1 MEGDL
6 QTDTLE
12 NNAKRATVLP
22 SRYNAAEHDLVTPV
36 KDQNPYGTCWAFSAL
51 SACETSMIRKGL
63 QNTSF
68 DLSEF
73 HFAYFF
79 FHTQEDALGGTAG
92 DCTLLADP
100 DYMDVGGADACT
112 MFALSKWTGAA
123 AESLASYP
131 YEQLYT
137 PSSSLAYQDV
147 GHLQNV
153 RYVNGSDTASIKR
166 LILQYG
172 SVSAPLCVNL
182 KKYYSKSTGAYY
194 CNNNTGTNHQLT
206 IVGWDDDYST
216 ANFTSG
222 IRPSKKG
229 AWIAKNSYGEDFGND
244 GYIYISY
251 QDNSLN
257 HQKKSTADSDSLVFA
272 YDMEN
277 SDNYSH
283 NYQYDG
289 SASCTYMP
297 IPSGSSLS
305 NIFIVSGNPNGQE
318 KLKSVSFALAS
329 ENIQYAIQIYKNPT
343 AGDPTSGIA
352 VLDRA
357 QSGVTTYCG
366 YYTIPLNT
374 EIVFNQGDRFSV
386 VISFASPTNQTLY
399 AFIDKSSSLESLH
412 FVSSAEIGQ
421 SYYRTKANGWMDISY
436 QQINNRIKAFTENTT
451 EAATEIL
458 ANVSALP
465 KSSIRKIKSSRC
477 SSLRLSWN
485 AVQYADG
492 YQIFRSTSRK
502 KGYTLIADTKK
513 TSYSDNTVVP
523 GRKYYYRIRAY
534 ARSRYNDIVYS
545 PYSQVKNQTLKPEK
559 AQIRS
564 LKKKSSKT
572 YLLSWRKVPGA
583 DGYEVFRQIS
593 GKKWELFKRIKRT
606 GTLKLKLS
614 LASKKDCFYRVRA
627 YKKTAKE
634 NIYGPFSKK
643 VKISAK

>member
-79 FHTQEDALGGTAG
+79 FHTQEDALGVTAG

-182 KKYYSKSTGAYY
+182 KKFYSKSTGAYY

-229 AWIAKNSYGEDFGND
+229 AWIAKNSYGEEFGYD

-251 QDNSLN
+251 QNNSL
-257 HQKKSTADSDSLVFA
+257 HHKKKSTADSDSLVFA

-305 NIFIVSGNPNGQE
+305 NIFTVSGNPNGQE

-436 QQINNRIKAFTENTT
+436 QQINNRIKAFTEITT

-492 YQIFRSTSRK
+492 YQIFLAPANVS
-502 KGYTLIADTKK
+502 
-513 TSYSDNTVVP
+513 
-523 GRKYYYRIRAY
+523 
-534 ARSRYNDIVYS
+534 NDV
-545 PYSQVKNQTLKPEK
+545 QLTLKEMIGQFNGMAGEGALSEDDVKSKIAEEEDPQVVNAIDFDSVKFCLKMLFLNIESKKNGETEEK
-559 AQIRS
+559 TVEYA
-564 LKKKSSKT
+564 
-572 YLLSWRKVPGA
+572 
-583 DGYEVFRQIS
+583 
-593 GKKWELFKRIKRT
+593 
-606 GTLKLKLS
+606 LS
-614 LASKKDCFYRVRA
+614 LQINAEGLIP
-627 YKKTAKE
+627 KE
-634 NIYGPFSKK
+634 IKIFQIDSLSFNIWNTQRQTVLEKMALITPDSF
-643 VKISAK
+643 

>member
-1 MEGDL
+1 
-6 QTDTLE
+6 
-12 NNAKRATVLP
+12 
-22 SRYNAAEHDLVTPV
+22 
-36 KDQNPYGTCWAFSAL
+36 
-51 SACETSMIRKGL
+51 
-63 QNTSF
+63 
-68 DLSEF
+68 
-73 HFAYFF
+73 
-79 FHTQEDALGGTAG
+79 
-92 DCTLLADP
+92 
-100 DYMDVGGADACT
+100 
-112 MFALSKWTGAA
+112 
-123 AESLASYP
+123 
-131 YEQLYT
+131 
-137 PSSSLAYQDV
+137 
-147 GHLQNV
+147 
-153 RYVNGSDTASIKR
+153 
-166 LILQYG
+166 
-172 SVSAPLCVNL
+172 
-182 KKYYSKSTGAYY
+182 
-194 CNNNTGTNHQLT
+194 
-206 IVGWDDDYST
+206 
-216 ANFTSG
+216 
-222 IRPSKKG
+222 
-229 AWIAKNSYGEDFGND
+229 
-244 GYIYISY
+244 
-251 QDNSLN
+251 
-257 HQKKSTADSDSLVFA
+257 
-272 YDMEN
+272 MEN

-305 NIFIVSGNPNGQE
+305 NVFTVSGNPNGQE

-412 FVSSAEIGQ
+412 FVSRAEIGQ

-513 TSYSDNTVVP
+513 TSYSDNTVIP

-634 NIYGPFSKK
+634 NIYGSFSKK
-643 VKISAK
+643 VKLSAK

>member
-63 QNTSF
+63 QDTSF

-100 DYMDVGGADACT
+100 DYMDVGGTDACT

-305 NIFIVSGNPNGQE
+305 NVFTVSGNPNGQE

-357 QSGVTTYCG
+357 QSGVTTY
-366 YYTIPLNT
+366 
-374 EIVFNQGDRFSV
+374 
-386 VISFASPTNQTLY
+386 
-399 AFIDKSSSLESLH
+399 
-412 FVSSAEIGQ
+412 
-421 SYYRTKANGWMDISY
+421 
-436 QQINNRIKAFTENTT
+436 
-451 EAATEIL
+451 
-458 ANVSALP
+458 
-465 KSSIRKIKSSRC
+465 
-477 SSLRLSWN
+477 
-485 AVQYADG
+485 
-492 YQIFRSTSRK
+492 
-502 KGYTLIADTKK
+502 
-513 TSYSDNTVVP
+513 
-523 GRKYYYRIRAY
+523 
-534 ARSRYNDIVYS
+534 
-545 PYSQVKNQTLKPEK
+545 
-559 AQIRS
+559 
-564 LKKKSSKT
+564 
-572 YLLSWRKVPGA
+572 
-583 DGYEVFRQIS
+583 
-593 GKKWELFKRIKRT
+593 
-606 GTLKLKLS
+606 
-614 LASKKDCFYRVRA
+614 
-627 YKKTAKE
+627 
-634 NIYGPFSKK
+634 
-643 VKISAK
+643 

>member
-1 MEGDL
+1 M
-6 QTDTLE
+6 
-12 NNAKRATVLP
+12 
-22 SRYNAAEHDLVTPV
+22 
-36 KDQNPYGTCWAFSAL
+36 
-51 SACETSMIRKGL
+51 
-63 QNTSF
+63 
-68 DLSEF
+68 
-73 HFAYFF
+73 
-79 FHTQEDALGGTAG
+79 
-92 DCTLLADP
+92 
-100 DYMDVGGADACT
+100 
-112 MFALSKWTGAA
+112 
-123 AESLASYP
+123 
-131 YEQLYT
+131 
-137 PSSSLAYQDV
+137 
-147 GHLQNV
+147 
-153 RYVNGSDTASIKR
+153 
-166 LILQYG
+166 
-172 SVSAPLCVNL
+172 
-182 KKYYSKSTGAYY
+182 
-194 CNNNTGTNHQLT
+194 
-206 IVGWDDDYST
+206 
-216 ANFTSG
+216 
-222 IRPSKKG
+222 
-229 AWIAKNSYGEDFGND
+229 
-244 GYIYISY
+244 
-251 QDNSLN
+251 
-257 HQKKSTADSDSLVFA
+257 
-272 YDMEN
+272 
-277 SDNYSH
+277 
-283 NYQYDG
+283 
-289 SASCTYMP
+289 
-297 IPSGSSLS
+297 
-305 NIFIVSGNPNGQE
+305 
-318 KLKSVSFALAS
+318 KSVSFALAS

-421 SYYRTKANGWMDISY
+421 SYYRTKANGWMDIGY

-634 NIYGPFSKK
+634 NIYGSFSKK

>member
-1 MEGDL
+1 M
-6 QTDTLE
+6 
-12 NNAKRATVLP
+12 
-22 SRYNAAEHDLVTPV
+22 TPV

-51 SACETSMIRKGL
+51 SACETSMIKKGL
-63 QNTSF
+63 KNTSF

-100 DYMDVGGADACT
+100 DYMNVGGADACT

-123 AESLASYP
+123 AESLAPYP

-182 KKYYSKSTGAYY
+182 KKYYSESTGAYY

-222 IRPSKKG
+222 TRPTKNG
-229 AWIAKNSYGEDFGND
+229 AWIAKNSYGNDFGND

-251 QDNSLN
+251 QDKSLN
-257 HQKKSTADSDSLVFA
+257 HQKKYSTDSDSLVFA

-289 SASCTYMP
+289 SASCTYMS

-305 NIFIVSGNPNGQE
+305 NVFTVSGNPGGQE
-318 KLKSVSFALAS
+318 KLKAVSFALAS
-329 ENIQYAIQIYKNPT
+329 ENIQYAIQIYKNPK

-352 VLDRA
+352 ILDRA

-374 EIVFNQGDRFSV
+374 EIVFNQGDRYSV
-386 VISFASPTNQTLY
+386 VISFSSPTSQTLY

-412 FVSSAEIGQ
+412 FVSRAEIGQ

-451 EAATEIL
+451 EAATEVL

-465 KSSIRKIKSSRC
+465 KSSIRKIKSYRC

-492 YQIFRSTSRK
+492 YQIFRSTSKK
-502 KGYTLIADTKK
+502 KGYTLIANTKK
-513 TSYSDNTVVP
+513 TSYSDSTAVP

-534 ARSRYNDIVYS
+534 ARSRYNGTVYS
-545 PYSQVKNQTLKPEK
+545 PYSQVKSQSLKPAK
-559 AQIRS
+559 TQIRS
-564 LKKKSSKT
+564 LKKKSNKT
-572 YLLSWRKVPGA
+572 YLLSWRKVTGV
-583 DGYEVFRQIS
+583 DGYEIFRQIS
-593 GKKWELFKRIKRT
+593 GKKWNFFKRIKRA
-606 GTLKLKLS
+606 GSLKLTLS
-614 LASKKDCFYRVRA
+614 LTSKKDCFYKVRA
-627 YKKTAKE
+627 YKKTSKKKV
-634 NIYGPFSKK
+634 YGPFSKK
-643 VKISAK
+643 VKLSAK